1 MGEVDMQTALDWR
14 GRTVVDRD
22 GERIGT
28 LREIYL
34 DESERPTWGSVHTA
48 MFGLRETLVPLT
60 EAAPEDDRLRLPYT
74 RDHVKHAPNA
84 DPDVQLEP
92 DDEERLYRHYGMG
105 GEEPEPASPGERP
118 GAVATATTDELPA
131 DDPEP
136 DSAPE
141 SAPAAMTRSE
151 EEIQVGTR
159 TRERGRARLRKYI
172 VTDYVEKKI
181 PVRREEV
188 RVEYEPAEDPESD

>member
-1 MGEVDMQTALDWR
+1 MQTALDWR

-34 DESERPTWGSVHTA
+34 DESERPSWGSVYTA
-48 MFGLRETLVPLT
+48 MFGLRQTLVPLT
-60 EAAPEDDRLRLPYT
+60 EAAPEDELLRLPYT
-74 RDHVKHAPNA
+74 CDHVKDAPNA

-105 GEEPEPASPGERP
+105 DEEPEPASSGERP
-118 GAVATATTDELPA
+118 AAVAATTTDQQPA
-131 DDPEP
+131 DAPEP

-151 EEIQVGTR
+151 EEIQIGTR
-159 TRERGRARLRKYI
+159 ARVRGRARLRKYI

-188 RVEYEPAEDPESD
+188 RVEYEPAEDPKPD

>member
-1 MGEVDMQTALDWR
+1 LRSRLISSRSELESSS
-14 GRTVVDRD
+14 GRT
-22 GERIGT
+22 
-28 LREIYL
+28 
-34 DESERPTWGSVHTA
+34 
-48 MFGLRETLVPLT
+48 PL
-60 EAAPEDDRLRLPYT
+60 
-74 RDHVKHAPNA
+74 
-84 DPDVQLEP
+84 
-92 DDEERLYRHYGMG
+92 
-105 GEEPEPASPGERP
+105 PEPASSGERP
-118 GAVATATTDELPA
+118 GAVAAATTDEQPA
-131 DDPEP
+131 DAPEP

-159 TRERGRARLRKYI
+159 TRERGRARLKKYI

>member
-1 MGEVDMQTALDWR
+1 MDTALDWR

-34 DESERPTWGSVHTA
+34 DESERPSWGSVHTA

-60 EAAPEDDRLRLPYT
+60 EAAPEDDVLRLPYT
-74 RDHVKHAPNA
+74 RDHVKDAPNA

-105 GEEPEPASPGERP
+105 GEEPDPAGSGERP
-118 GAVATATTDELPA
+118 AAVAAATTDEQPA

-136 DSAPE
+136 DSAAK

-151 EEIQVGTR
+151 EEIQIGTR
-159 TRERGRARLRKYI
+159 TRTRARGRARLKKYV